1 MEDGSTRIIRPSLK
15 TGPFRGRRKAA
26 YGWLAEQMGLPIEKT
41 HIGMF
46 DVPQCQEVIKIIE
59 KEISKMLNFDKKDAH
74 VYPFDES
81 PGAGIIMDVDLE
93 QLIRESERL
102 RVCKAIFNSS
112 SIENW
117 HLRDALEA
125 VLAEP
130 SVAPASNDVPEPCI
144 PAQEADHA

>member
-1 MEDGSTRIIRPSLK
+1 
-15 TGPFRGRRKAA
+15 
-26 YGWLAEQMGLPIEKT
+26 
-41 HIGMF
+41 
-46 DVPQCQEVIKIIE
+46 
-59 KEISKMLNFDKKDAH
+59 MLNFDKKGAH

-102 RVCKAIFNSS
+102 RVCKAIFAST

-125 VLAEP
+125 VLTEP
-130 SVAPASNDVPEPCI
+130 NASSAGDDI
-144 PAQEADHA
+144 PAPVVSPQAVPPQAVPPQEADHA